1 MIENNNQIRDSFGS
15 KFGVI
20 AAAAGSA
27 VGLGNIWR
35 FPLVTTQNG
44 GGAFLLLYIGFVIL
58 IGIPVMLS
66 EFSIGRR
73 AQLNAF
79 GSFKKLA
86 PGTPWFLV
94 GSLGIITAFAIL
106 AFYSTVAGWTLEYFA
121 QAITG
126 KLSHVN
132 DMQKNFA
139 DFSSQTYRPLMWQF
153 IIMLVTSVVVFAG
166 IKKGIEKFTKI
177 LMPLLAVLILFVAF
191 RSVTLEGAME
201 GVKYLFVPDWSAVS
215 FKTVLMA
222 LGQAAF
228 SLSIGMGTL
237 ITYGSYIQKDNHLL
251 RTSTQVAITDT
262 SIAIL
267 ASLMVIPAIFAFSP
281 GSDVASLSPGPG
293 LVFEVLPNVF
303 KSMPGGSFFSVLF
316 FFLLSVAA
324 LTSTI
329 SVLEVVVAYLKEEL
343 RLSRGMATLI
353 AAVSISVLGVLA
365 TLSFGVMRDFT
376 IFEMTVFDLL
386 NYASANIMLT
396 FGALLIVV
404 FVGWRMGKSDFI
416 NEISNQGNLKSNLFK
431 GVYFIIRYIAPVAI
445 GIIAIATFFIQGIV

>member
-1 MIENNNQIRDSFGS
+1 MQEFDPSRDTFSS

-44 GGAFLLLYIGFVIL
+44 GGAFLIIYVGFVLL

-86 PGTPWFLV
+86 PNTSWYLV
-94 GSLGIITAFAIL
+94 GFLGILTAFAIL
-106 AFYSTVAGWTLEYFA
+106 AFYSTVAGWTLEYLY

-126 KLSHVN
+126 KLLIVEN
-132 DMQKNFA
+132 MEQNFS
-139 DFSSQTYRPLMWQF
+139 DFSSGTYRPIFWQF
-153 IIMLVTSVVVFAG
+153 VVMLVTAIVVYAG
-166 IKKGIEKFTKI
+166 IKKGIERFTKI
-177 LMPLLAVLILFVAF
+177 LMPVLALLILMVAI
-191 RSVTLEGAME
+191 RSVTLDGAFE
-201 GVKYLFVPDWSAVS
+201 GVKYLFVPNWSAIS

-228 SLSIGMGTL
+228 SLSIGMGAL
-237 ITYGSYIQKDNHLL
+237 ITYGSYIQRDNSLL
-251 RTSTQVAITDT
+251 KTSAQVAFIDT

-267 ASLMVIPAIFAFSP
+267 SSIMVIPAIFAFS
-281 GSDVASLSPGPG
+281 GSNINELSPGPG

-303 KSMPGGSFFSVLF
+303 KAIPGGIVISAIF
-316 FFLLSVAA
+316 FFLLGVAA

-343 RLSRGMATLI
+343 KMSRKIATVVATL
-353 AAVSISVLGVLA
+353 SITVLGIFA
-365 TLSFGVMRDFT
+365 TLSFGLLSEFTFLGKT
-376 IFEMTVFDLL
+376 IFGLL
-386 NYASANIMLT
+386 DYASANIMLT
-396 FGALLIVV
+396 IGALLIVI
-404 FVGWRMGKSDFI
+404 FVGWRMGKSDFMD
-416 NEISNQGNLKSNLFK
+416 EISNQGAVKSIFFRSIF
-431 GVYFIIRYIAPVAI
+431 FIIRYIAPVAI
-445 GIIAIATFFIQGIV
+445 GAIAVATYFIKGIV

>member
-1 MIENNNQIRDSFGS
+1 MSVVPGPRDSFGS

-44 GGAFLLLYIGFVIL
+44 GGAFLLLYISFIVF

-86 PGTPWFLV
+86 PKTPWFMV
-94 GSLGIITAFAIL
+94 GFLGILTAFAIL
-106 AFYSTVAGWTLEYFA
+106 AFYSTVAGWTLEYFI
-121 QAITG
+121 QAVSG
-126 KLSHVN
+126 ELLKVN
-132 DMQKNFA
+132 NMEQNFA
-139 DFSSQTYRPLMWQF
+139 SFSSHPYRPLIWQLVF
-153 IIMLVTSVVVFAG
+153 MLLTAIVVFAG
-166 IKKGIEKFTKI
+166 IQKGIEKFTKI
-177 LMPLLAVLILFVAF
+177 LMPVLAILIIFVVI
-191 RSVTLEGAME
+191 RSVTLDGAME
-201 GVKYLFVPDWSAVS
+201 GVKYLFIPDWSAIS

-237 ITYGSYIQKDNHLL
+237 ITYGSYIQKENKLL
-251 RTSTQVAITDT
+251 TTTSQIALADT

-267 ASLMVIPAIFAFSP
+267 SSLMVVPAIFAFSTVTI
-281 GSDVASLSPGPG
+281 SEMSPGPG

-303 KSMPGGSFFSVLF
+303 KSMPGGVIFSIIF
-316 FFLLSVAA
+316 FFLLAVAA

-343 RLSRGMATLI
+343 KMSRGKATLI
-353 AAVSISVLGVLA
+353 ASVSISILGVFA
-365 TLSFGVMRDFT
+365 TLSFGPLSDFT
-376 IFEMTVFDLL
+376 ILGQTVFGLL

-396 FGALLIVV
+396 FGALLIVI
-404 FVGWRMGKSDFI
+404 FVGWQMGKSDFL
-416 NEISNQGNLKSNLFK
+416 NEISNEGSLHSILFK
-431 GVYFIIRYIAPVAI
+431 VVFVIIRYIAPVAI
-445 GIIAIATFFIQGIV
+445 GIIAVAAFFIQGLV